1 MPIKMNMIL
10 PAGLGYSLSQNTM
23 CVLFIAASV
32 LVSQLLLSAF
42 NAWVRWQKLEFH
54 NEVANTVFGTIGL
67 MYSLILA
74 FVIVAVW
81 DDYKELNKTINAEAD
96 KLNNIIVNIVSL
108 PDSIKNDV
116 SKSIL
121 IYCNEVITEEWQMK
135 KENFFS
141 QSKTIPLLRQ
151 EILTIDSQ
159 DHIQQNV
166 LSAINTDLSEIAD
179 LRRERIR
186 HSYSQVPGMVWNILN
201 VGSIMLITFFFFLQV
216 PSQKLKRIYL
226 GFLVTCM
233 AMCMFLVYM
242 LDHPF
247 NSNGSISKLP
257 YQTIESLLQH
267 PPTT

>member
-1 MPIKMNMIL
+1 MVTML
-10 PAGLGYSLSQNTM
+10 PAGLGSSLSQNTM

-267 PPTT
+267 PPTI